1 MWKETKAP
9 KGYLLNEDNTG
20 IWSVEE
26 HDAEIQYTA
35 KDDRRPGSITVT
47 KQNSDGQPLFGAT
60 FLLEYKVGEDWKP
73 VYHSDSLAKGGTST
87 AVSDGKLPT
96 DESGTITFENL
107 WADEAVQ
114 YRLTETQAPE
124 GYELLKEPIFE
135 GTLPVSYPDGKVS
148 ATPDEVL
155 DGTAYFYN
163 LPITVQNGHIYTLP
177 MTGGSGFPF
186 VPLGVVML
194 LFGFTLYV
202 AKGKPN
208 WFCCLLKTFKT
219 N

>member
-1 MWKETKAP
+1 MSEVSALAGNE
-9 KGYLLNEDNTG
+9 GYGTC
-20 IWSVEE
+20 
-26 HDAEIQYTA
+26 
-35 KDDRRPGSITVT
+35 DD
-47 KQNSDGQPLFGAT
+47 D
-60 FLLEYKVGEDWKP
+60 
-73 VYHSDSLAKGGTST
+73 
-87 AVSDGKLPT
+87 
-96 DESGTITFENL
+96 
-107 WADEAVQ
+107 
-114 YRLTETQAPE
+114 APE

-148 ATPDEVL
+148 ATPDEVI

-186 VPLGVVML
+186 APLGVEML

>member
-1 MWKETKAP
+1 M
-9 KGYLLNEDNTG
+9 
-20 IWSVEE
+20 
-26 HDAEIQYTA
+26 
-35 KDDRRPGSITVT
+35 T

-60 FLLEYKVGEDWKP
+60 FLLEYKDGDTWKP

-87 AVSDGKLPT
+87 AVSDGKLTT

-148 ATPDEVL
+148 ATPDEVI

-163 LPITVQNGHIYTLP
+163 LPVTVQNGHIYTLP

-186 VPLGVVML
+186 APLGMVML
-194 LFGFTLYV
+194 LVGFTLYV
-202 AKGKPN
+202 VKGKSN
-208 WFCCLLKTFKT
+208 WVYQVRKKIKQ